1 MPVVLDSSGAA
12 GNIRVFPDLD
22 ALARAAAEEFFRR
35 AVTSI
40 QERGRFT
47 VVLSGGSTPLRLFE
61 KLAAGDPGQGEFSW
75 SAVHLFWGDERSVP
89 FSHPESNFGSARAA
103 LLSRI
108 EIGSANL
115 HPVPLEGQDAA
126 GAAIAYEKEIR
137 SFFKLP
143 EDQFP
148 RFDLV
153 FLGLGSDGHT
163 ASLFPGTA
171 AVQESKRLVVA
182 PWLEKLGKFR
192 ITMTVPVFNQ
202 ARCVIFLVAGAGK
215 ADTVRE
221 ILEGEDRPGRFPA
234 GLIRP
239 VSGDLFWFLDGPAA
253 GKI

>member
-1 MPVVLDSSGAA
+1 MPIVSDSSGAA
-12 GNIRVFPDLD
+12 GNIRVFQDPD
-22 ALARAAAEEFFRR
+22 ALARAAAEEFRRR

-47 VVLSGGSTPLRLFE
+47 VVLSGGSTPVRLFE
-61 KLAAGDPGQGEFSW
+61 KLAAGVPGKGEFSW
-75 SAVHLFWGDERSVP
+75 SAVHLFWGDERPVP

-103 LLSRI
+103 LLSRV
-108 EIGSANL
+108 EIGPANL
-115 HPVPLEGQDAA
+115 HPVPLEGKDAA
-126 GAAIAYEKEIR
+126 AAAIAYEKEIR

-143 EDQFP
+143 EGRFP

-153 FLGLGSDGHT
+153 FLGMGSDGHT
-163 ASLFPGTA
+163 ASLFPGTP

-182 PWLEKLGKFR
+182 PWLEKLGNFR
-192 ITMTVPVFNQ
+192 ITMTIPVFNQ

-215 ADTVRE
+215 AVTVRKV
-221 ILEGEDRPGRFPA
+221 LEEEDRPGRFPA

-239 VSGDLFWFLDGPAA
+239 ASGELFWFLDRPAA

>member
-1 MPVVLDSSGAA
+1 MPVSLDSSGAA
-12 GNIRVFPDLD
+12 GKIRVFRDPDD
-22 ALARAAAEEFFRR
+22 LARGAAEEFFRR

-47 VVLSGGSTPLRLFE
+47 VVLSGGSTPVRLFR
-61 KLAAGDPGQGEFSW
+61 KLAAGDPGKGPFSW
-75 SAVHLFWGDERSVP
+75 SSVHFFWGDERSVP
-89 FSHPESNFGSARAA
+89 FGHPESNFGSARAA

-108 EIGSANL
+108 EIPPANL
-115 HPVPLEGQDAA
+115 HPVPLDGKDAT
-126 GAAIAYEKEIR
+126 GAAIAYENEIR
-137 SFFKLP
+137 TFFKLP
-143 EDQFP
+143 EDRLP

-153 FLGLGSDGHT
+153 LLGLGSDGHT

-171 AVQESKRLVVA
+171 AVEESKRLVVA

-202 ARCVIFLVAGAGK
+202 ARCAIFLVAGAGK
-215 ADTVRE
+215 ADTVRK

-239 VSGDLFWFLDGPAA
+239 VSGELFWFLDRQAA